1 MTRVTRWM
9 GVLAMAVL
17 MSACATVATTAIVSM
32 APELLAVSL
41 RQYGFRS
48 EFAEAQALL
57 KKRDWLG
64 LSTLAR
70 QKLDTQPGRG
80 EWWELAGYGHL
91 QAGELAPARECFER
105 ATRLLPEEVSGW
117 NLYAATLSRLG
128 DARGAERALERA
140 LQTDPTSTLAWVQ
153 LGDLHAAAG
162 RSREALRAY
171 ERALEIDQRDIF
183 AWLGAGLL
191 ARRNGDREALG
202 RATAALK
209 QLYPPF
215 AERLAAP

>member
-1 MTRVTRWM
+1 MRRCAAMLYTL
-9 GVLAMAVL
+9 VLAVL
-17 MSACATVATTAIVSM
+17 LGACATMATTAVVSM
-32 APELLAVSL
+32 APELLAASL

-57 KKRDWLG
+57 QKRDWLG

-70 QKLDTQPGRG
+70 QRLERQPTRG

-91 QAGELAPARECFER
+91 QAGELGPARECFER

-117 NLYAATLSRLG
+117 NLYAATLARQG
-128 DARGAERALERA
+128 DTRGAERALERA

-153 LGDLHAAAG
+153 LGDLHVAAG
-162 RSREALRAY
+162 RTREAVRAY
-171 ERALEIDQRDIF
+171 ERALEIDRRDIF

-191 ARRNGDREALG
+191 AKRSGDREALD

-215 AERLAAP
+215 AERLAVP

>member
-1 MTRVTRWM
+1 MKRVVRWM
-9 GVLAMAVL
+9 GVLALAALV
-17 MSACATVATTAIVSM
+17 SACATVATTAIVSM

-41 RQYGFRS
+41 RQYSFRS

-57 KKRDWLG
+57 QKRDWLG

-70 QKLDTQPGRG
+70 QRLDAQPARG

-91 QAGELAPARECFER
+91 QAGELRPARECFER

-117 NLYAATLSRLG
+117 NLYAATLARLG

-162 RSREALRAY
+162 RSREAARAY

-183 AWLGAGLL
+183 AWLGTGLL

-215 AERLAAP
+215 AERLTAP